1 MTTKEAKSISKKRPS
16 TPPAKTA
23 TKPIMKKI
31 KGADVGSSDLDTLK
45 KEEFAGDEEENNT
58 NTNSNTTA
66 TPPPQKDRKESR
78 REQKQLI
85 KERKSERPMAAIIS
99 SLKPSFEIIRQKN
112 VAASTK
118 AEAIQE
124 ALLISKKNLKDLS
137 LRREGSRIVQSLV
150 QYSSKDQRSCII
162 NELKSC
168 LLDLSQST
176 YGMFVLKKCLKED
189 PNSKDVFIAS
199 LKGSLPQFLKF
210 KNSASFINDLY
221 LLIPSP
227 SKKTAF
233 VAELYS
239 REYSTPAIPVK
250 FCTLKDF
257 VKEQPAKREVVLAS
271 LKKLVTSRFIS
282 REGMIRLPVIQ
293 RLLNDYL
300 SIETKAELLAVLPR
314 LLPQIEVLL
323 DSVIVAN
330 ADANTGGANGN
341 AVVVKE
347 QQQKQ
352 QQDDVVPQIISR
364 LFSYAS
370 AKERKAILKGL
381 KKNFAMLLGDWNLS
395 LIVITIICQQDDT
408 VLLGKVMLDDL
419 LSFLKNSSQQPFLNK
434 TLYRI
439 IMLIISK
446 ERSNNIMTPQT
457 NLFLKEAI
465 LPYSSSKKEMHQR
478 REEIFEIC
486 SEGILEFLKDNYS
499 TLKEGSCMWAR
510 NLLIEGHICYG
521 PKLQLSN
528 LKNGVDSNVADDD
541 SNYIQSITGGAS
553 LAILK
558 EVVKR
563 SDEIAE
569 SVYSNHFEKIIK
581 SSDEDICYIAIAMLR
596 HPSLKDLIKGRRAEI
611 LPTNAALKKVIERLE
626 E

>member
-23 TKPIMKKI
+23 KPIMKKM
-31 KGADVGSSDLDTLK
+31 KAVDVVSSDLDTLK
-45 KEEFAGDEEENNT
+45 EEDVAVDEEENDTNT
-58 NTNSNTTA
+58 NTTTS
-66 TPPPQKDRKESR
+66 PPPQKDRKESR
-78 REQKQLI
+78 REQKLLI
-85 KERKSERPMAAIIS
+85 KERKSERPMATIIS

-112 VAASTK
+112 VPASTK
-118 AEAIQE
+118 AESIEE

-150 QYSSKDQRSCII
+150 QYSSKEQRSCII

-189 PNSKDVFIAS
+189 PNSKDVFISS

-233 VAELYS
+233 LAELYS
-239 REYSTPAIPVK
+239 REYSTPTIPVK

-330 ADANTGGANGN
+330 ADAGANGN
-341 AVVVKE
+341 VGFKE
-347 QQQKQ
+347 QQKQ
-352 QQDDVVPQIISR
+352 QHDDVVPQIISR

-381 KKNFAMLLGDWNLS
+381 KKNFVMLLGDWNLS
-395 LIVITIICQQDDT
+395 LIFITIICQQDDT

-419 LSFLKNSSQQPFLNK
+419 LCSLKKSALQPSFNK

-457 NLFLKEAI
+457 NLFLKESI

-486 SEGILEFLKDNYS
+486 SEGILDFLKGNYS
-499 TLKEGSCMWAR
+499 TLKEGSCMWGR

-521 PKLQLSN
+521 QKLQLSY
-528 LKNGVDSNVADDD
+528 LKKGDDGNYADDD
-541 SNYIQSITGGAS
+541 YIQSITGTS
-553 LAILK
+553 LTILK

-569 SVYSNHFEKIIK
+569 AVYSNHFEKIIK
-581 SSDEDICYIAIAMLR
+581 SSDEDICYTVIAMLR
-596 HPSLKDLIKGRRAEI
+596 HPSLKDVIKGRLAEI